1 MFSVV
6 FILHLDLERMYEQ
19 SIKRSKKVVEIIK
32 LEVDSFINIYLLLQ
46 IHDRNKFIN
55 CLISL

>member
-6 FILHLDLERMYEQ
+6 FIIHLDLERMYEQ

-32 LEVDSFINIYLLLQ
+32 LEVDSLF
-46 IHDRNKFIN
+46 
-55 CLISL
+55 

>member
-6 FILHLDLERMYEQ
+6 FIIHLDLERMYEQ

-32 LEVDSFINIYLLLQ
+32 LEVDSLY
-46 IHDRNKFIN
+46 
-55 CLISL
+55 

>member
-32 LEVDSFINIYLLLQ
+32 LEVDSLY
-46 IHDRNKFIN
+46 
-55 CLISL
+55 